1 MKNYTADP
9 FMRAIFGSGCCE
21 SGDKSTQDNND
32 NAMLESAGQKGT
44 DTQPKP
50 KDDIATAMMEAVESR
65 AQGDMRSLAASMH
78 AVWVEDGD

>member
-9 FMRAIFGSGCCE
+9 FMRAIFGSGCFE

-32 NAMLESAGQKGT
+32 NAMLESAGQKGK

-50 KDDIATAMMEAVESR
+50 KDDI
-65 AQGDMRSLAASMH
+65 
-78 AVWVEDGD
+78 